1 MQKLPFLA
9 ETDPFSPKDRVF
21 SAENRA
27 ATAIQRH
34 FRGILARKALISGVR
49 RDFLNMARECEPL
62 SDFFFPSGAICAP
75 KRAEIAKNGPKNG
88 ENGCVLGFFT
98 FFFFFCCV
106 FILIE
111 NFFFF

>member
-9 ETDPFSPKDRVF
+9 ETDPFSSENRVF

-27 ATAIQRH
+27 AMAIQRH

-88 ENGCVLGFFT
+88 ENGCVLGIFTVFLMCGVLFFMQS
-98 FFFFFCCV
+98 F
-106 FILIE
+106 
-111 NFFFF
+111 